1 MNIINRT
8 ILNLTNIKLF
18 TEKNNEPDSMMYVTY
33 SVSAEIFDRYGCK
46 RPDEIPDINIVTEML
61 EKLFCDANI
70 ADFKDELA
78 VINFNTET
86 LSLVEN
92 IIELSDIAINNAKRN
107 VYYLLLQYSNKTKGV
122 RLAQKQFVELID
134 GIKQAAVEILETH
147 SEKIT
152 PAKNAAQK
160 VMFLYEIGVFDFI
173 KEKYSSTPNRAAK
186 ILSIAIG
193 EKEATTQRCISDIL
207 TGTAKN
213 NPYNNVN
220 NKVWLENTK
229 RKLKISE

>member
-1 MNIINRT
+1 MNILNRT

-147 SEKIT
+147 SEETT
-152 PAKNAAQK
+152 PAKNAPQQILWLNERGVIDYLRKEYKSDLKIAQ
-160 VMFLYEIGVFDFI
+160 
-173 KEKYSSTPNRAAK
+173 
-186 ILSIAIG
+186 ILSVLLGYSVENLRKIVGDMKTGNGAIN
-193 EKEATTQRCISDIL
+193 D
-207 TGTAKN
+207 
-213 NPYNNVN
+213 PYNDTNRRWAE
-220 NKVWLENTK
+220 KQTK
-229 RKLKISE
+229 KIGL